1 MSEERDG
8 FYVFP
13 ERAKTKLRKAYMEK
27 QPVYI
32 YGMVGYGK
40 TALVEHFLGK
50 KKYLYFDAA
59 SSSLACLEALH
70 TQSILVVD
78 NLQFLEDEFVKDR
91 LLELIRQSELWLIF
105 ISRSKCPGWLISAYL
120 KYRNFCTITETDL

>member
-13 ERAKTKLRKAYMEK
+13 ERAKAKLRKAYTEK

-40 TALVEHFLGK
+40 TALVEQFLGK
-50 KKYLYFDAA
+50 KKYIYFDAA
-59 SSSLACLEALH
+59 SSPLACLEALH

-105 ISRSKCPGWLISAYL
+105 ISRSKCRAG
-120 KYRNFCTITETDL
+120 